1 MIELDNEV
9 VNDQGLDDKIS
20 SVFKLDGGLDINTI
34 PGHYKKEDY
43 EIGKAILNYRDK
55 LQEFRSSVVI
65 SVEDALTKSDEA
77 TKAMLD
83 LTHAIDKL
91 KLAKTIDGIQ
101 TLEPFESALLNIA
114 AGLNQQFKDYIE
126 RIENDGRSE
135 SNTCCHSHEGRNASE
150 RS

>member
-1 MIELDNEV
+1 MIELDDEV
-9 VNDQGLDDKIS
+9 LNDQGLDGKIS

-55 LQEFRSSVVI
+55 LQEFLSSKSI
-65 SVEDALTKSDEA
+65 SVEDALSKSEEA
-77 TKAMLD
+77 TEAMLD
-83 LTHAIDKL
+83 VTHAIDKL
-91 KLAKTIDGIQ
+91 KLAKTMDGVQ

-114 AGLNQQFKDYIE
+114 AGLNQQFKDCIE

-135 SNTCCHSHEGRNASE
+135 SNTCCHSHED
-150 RS
+150 